1 MDPDYEDRELNTG
14 RISLAGCRPAMWRP
28 TEAGSKLLISLR
40 NELGAGS
47 KQAQPRLPA
56 RWEGEASGARW
67 RSMRHR
73 FFQLAIH
80 CTR

>member
-28 TEAGSKLLISLR
+28 AEAGSKLLISLR

-47 KQAQPRLPA
+47 KHAQDRLNPGCRRDGKARLPGRA
-56 RWEGEASGARW
+56 GEACDIVS
-67 RSMRHR
+67 SN
-73 FFQLAIH
+73 
-80 CTR
+80 

>member
-28 TEAGSKLLISLR
+28 AEAGSKLLISLR

-47 KQAQPRLPA
+47 KQA
-56 RWEGEASGARW
+56 
-67 RSMRHR
+67 
-73 FFQLAIH
+73 
-80 CTR
+80 